1 MKKQEIR
8 SRVKLAL
15 AVICVFTAGICYIGS
30 RHAGGDEASGSGARL
45 IIGGEQ
51 AGEQEEG
58 KGAGEGE
65 REEGLLG
72 GAAGNEDGKS
82 PGTELSGGGSGDKD
96 ASGAS
101 TSEAASGKEG
111 YPGNPAGDS
120 GAAGEALGRDSAGAL
135 AQVGENPGT
144 GKGSEEAVIY
154 VHVCGEVTFPGVYEM
169 PAGSRVYEAVEMAG
183 GCTEN
188 GAADYLNM
196 AQEVTDGMKIQVPDK
211 EEADRLL
218 ESQPGLGAGIFGGAS
233 SGAAGAGQAGAQAK
247 VNINTASREELM
259 TLTGIGEAR
268 AEDIIRYR
276 EENGGFK
283 KIEDIM
289 KVSGIKEAA
298 FQKIKDSITV

>member
-8 SRVKLAL
+8 SRMKLIL

-30 RHAGGDEASGSGARL
+30 RHAGESAASGSGARL

-51 AGEQEEG
+51 AGEPEDG

-65 REEGLLG
+65 GLLS
-72 GAAGNEDGKS
+72 GAAGDAGGKS
-82 PGTELSGGGSGDKD
+82 SGTDLSGGGSGDKN
-96 ASGAS
+96 ASGAMAP
-101 TSEAASGKEG
+101 EAAPGKEE
-111 YPGNPAGDS
+111 YPGNTAGGS
-120 GAAGEALGRDSAGAL
+120 GAEGEALRGDSAGAM
-135 AQVGENPGT
+135 AQAGENPGT
-144 GKGSEEAVIY
+144 GEGSAEAVIY
-154 VHVCGEVTFPGVYEM
+154 VHVCGEVAVPGVYEM
-169 PAGSRVYEAVEMAG
+169 PAGSRVYEAVELAG

-211 EEADRLL
+211 EEAERLL
-218 ESQPGLGAGIFGGAS
+218 ESQPGLGAGISGGAS
-233 SGAAGAGQAGAQAK
+233 GAFAGAGQAGEQAK

-276 EENGGFK
+276 EEHGGFK